1 MAGGRRTVA
10 ELRAA
15 LRARGAPAGGRKAE
29 LEARLAGLEA
39 RLGALAARAGGA
51 GAAGGRAAAPAAA
64 AGAPAAA
71 GVAEL
76 VAGLGAQ
83 GGPLRVDLG
92 ALASTAP
99 AARVAPAPPARAP
112 ARGTASPPSV
122 SSASDQSAG
131 PAGSSDFASDLDD
144 GAEGGDGLAS
154 ALRRR
159 FAGSGEPGGDEGESG
174 GGGGGGGAEE
184 EKPVEDWLTWK
195 AVAGLPEAMDAEAAV
210 VADRAREEELRK
222 AERRRRDAGPGWH
235 HIPERE
241 LTPDQRR
248 ELKLLKL
255 RGAMDPKQHYRA
267 ADSSKLPTRFHVGTV
282 IEGPAEYY
290 SGRLSRRE
298 RRPNFTQQVLGDDA
312 VRAYAKRKFRSIN
325 EAAAA
330 KAGPRYRG
338 GLERNKKKRKSN
350 HKGWKG

>member
-1 MAGGRRTVA
+1 MGS
-10 ELRAA
+10 E
-15 LRARGAPAGGRKAE
+15 
-29 LEARLAGLEA
+29 
-39 RLGALAARAGGA
+39 
-51 GAAGGRAAAPAAA
+51 
-64 AGAPAAA
+64 
-71 GVAEL
+71 
-76 VAGLGAQ
+76 
-83 GGPLRVDLG
+83 
-92 ALASTAP
+92 
-99 AARVAPAPPARAP
+99 
-112 ARGTASPPSV
+112 
-122 SSASDQSAG
+122 SDSE
-131 PAGSSDFASDLDD
+131 D
-144 GAEGGDGLAS
+144 GAEGGDADADGLLS

-159 FAGSGEPGGDEGESG
+159 FAGGGEPGEEGASG
-174 GGGGGGGAEE
+174 EGGGGAEQ
-184 EKPVEDWLTWK
+184 EKPAEDWVTWK
-195 AVAGLPEAMDAEAAV
+195 AVAGLPEAMNAEAAV
-210 VADRAREEELRK
+210 AADRAREEELRK
-222 AERRRRDAGPGWH
+222 AEKRRRDAGPGWH

-298 RRPNFTQQVLGDDA
+298 RRPNFTQEVLGDDA

-325 EAAAA
+325 DAAVT
-330 KAGPRYRG
+330 KARPRYRG

>member
-1 MAGGRRTVA
+1 MGAT
-10 ELRAA
+10 RAV
-15 LRARGAPAGGRKAE
+15 
-29 LEARLAGLEA
+29 
-39 RLGALAARAGGA
+39 
-51 GAAGGRAAAPAAA
+51 APAA
-64 AGAPAAA
+64 
-71 GVAEL
+71 
-76 VAGLGAQ
+76 
-83 GGPLRVDLG
+83 
-92 ALASTAP
+92 
-99 AARVAPAPPARAP
+99 PARAP
-112 ARGTASPPSV
+112 ARGAASSPSV

-131 PAGSSDFASDLDD
+131 PSGSSGSASDSED
-144 GAEGGDGLAS
+144 GTEGGDGLLS

-159 FAGSGEPGGDEGESG
+159 FAGGGEADGEEDAPGK
-174 GGGGGGGAEE
+174 GGGGAEQ
-184 EKPVEDWLTWK
+184 EKPAEDWVTWK
-195 AVAGLPEAMDAEAAV
+195 AVAGLPEAMNAEAAV
-210 VADRAREEELRK
+210 AADRAREEELRK
-222 AERRRRDAGPGWH
+222 AENRRRDAGPGWH

-290 SGRLSRRE
+290 SGRLFRRE
-298 RRPNFTQQVLGDDA
+298 RRPNFTQEVLGDDA

-325 EAAAA
+325 DAAAA

-338 GLERNKKKRKSN
+338 GLERKKKKRKSN